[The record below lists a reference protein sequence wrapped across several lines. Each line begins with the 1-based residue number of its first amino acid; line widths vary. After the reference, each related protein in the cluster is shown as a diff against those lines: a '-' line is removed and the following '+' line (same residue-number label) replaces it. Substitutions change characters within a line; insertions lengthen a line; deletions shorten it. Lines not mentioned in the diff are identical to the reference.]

1 MSPGRL
7 SLRALNRATLARQL
21 LLGRAALTAGEAVRH
36 LAGLQAQAP
45 LAPYV
50 GLWTRLAGFRQQQL
64 KDLLTERVV
73 VRAHLMRNTVHLVD
87 ARDYVR
93 FRPLYQPLL
102 DRDLAGHFGRNLAGV
117 DLAELAAVA
126 AAQLGETPLTRLD
139 NQPGCARDPAVHPAE
154 PGGPGRRRG
163 RGGAASR
170 LRRPR
175 DRYPRCTFCPGSFGL
190 NNRPRAATGRPGI
203 YGRGMDDKEIMAHID
218 ELIQTE
224 HELRRQLAAGELSS
238 QDERDRLRSA
248 EEALDQ
254 CWDLLRQR
262 RARREFGENPDDA
275 IVRPASEVE
284 GYQQ

>member
-1 MSPGRL
+1 M
-7 SLRALNRATLARQL
+7 
-21 LLGRAALTAGEAVRH
+21 
-36 LAGLQAQAP
+36 
-45 LAPYV
+45 
-50 GLWTRLAGFRQQQL
+50 
-64 KDLLTERVV
+64 
-73 VRAHLMRNTVHLVD
+73 
-87 ARDYVR
+87 
-93 FRPLYQPLL
+93 
-102 DRDLAGHFGRNLAGV
+102 
-117 DLAELAAVA
+117 
-126 AAQLGETPLTRLD
+126 
-139 NQPGCARDPAVHPAE
+139 
-154 PGGPGRRRG
+154 
-163 RGGAASR
+163 
-170 LRRPR
+170 
-175 DRYPRCTFCPGSFGL
+175 
-190 NNRPRAATGRPGI
+190 GRPGI